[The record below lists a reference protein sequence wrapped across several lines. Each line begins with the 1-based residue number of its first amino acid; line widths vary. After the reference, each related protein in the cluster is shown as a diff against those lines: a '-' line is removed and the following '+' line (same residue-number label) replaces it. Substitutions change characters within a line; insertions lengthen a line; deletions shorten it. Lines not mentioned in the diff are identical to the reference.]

1 MPMKTM
7 DVIHGRQQRGIVMG
21 FVNASELKPGMVVRG
36 EVSNKHGNVLLKK
49 GDSLTEKNIVLLKS
63 WGITEIDIVTVDN
76 QQSESED
83 NAILSPEKVESIEK
97 EVREMFPEFQDNPL
111 MEKLYG
117 IVKKNKINAAIEH
130 NLETDNET
138 GTN

>member
-1 MPMKTM
+1 
-7 DVIHGRQQRGIVMG
+7 MG
-21 FVNASELKPGMVVRG
+21 FVNVSELKPGMVVLG

-63 WGITEIDIVTVDN
+63 WGITEVDIATVEN
-76 QQSESED
+76 QQSDAED
-83 NAILSPEKVESIEK
+83 NAVLSPETLESIER

-117 IVKKNKINAAIEH
+117 IVKKNKINSAIEH
-130 NLETDNET
+130 NLEHSNEA

>member
-1 MPMKTM
+1 
-7 DVIHGRQQRGIVMG
+7 MG
-21 FVNASELKPGMVVRG
+21 FVNASELKPGMVVLS

-63 WGITEIDIVTVDN
+63 WGITEIDIASIDS
-76 QQSESED
+76 QQPGAED
-83 NAILSPEKVESIEK
+83 NAVLSPEILESIEE
-97 EVREMFPEFQDNPL
+97 EVRGMFPEFQDNPL

-117 IVKKNKINAAIEH
+117 IVKKNKINAAIER
-130 NLETDNET
+130 NLRPNNEA